1 VTNAP
6 FAFESEPY
14 RTELPTRVVETG
26 TEGRR
31 PFVILSETIFYPEG
45 GGQPADRGEIE
56 GEAVA
61 AVVDVQKKEGS
72 VRHYLDRPLAAGPAT
87 ARLDWVRR
95 FDHMQQHTG
104 QHLLTAVAADRF
116 RWETTAFHMGA
127 ELCDIEVDAAP
138 LSVPDL
144 ASLEEAVVA
153 EIRVARPVTA
163 RRVEAAELE
172 RLSIRT
178 RGLPEGH
185 TGDVRLVEI
194 AGIDVNTCGGTH
206 LRSTAEIEAIKL
218 LDTEA
223 IRGGTRLFFAAG
235 GRVRRRL
242 EAHEVRN
249 ATLRSVLGAPDVGL
263 VAAAE
268 AKLEQLQGAQRRARG
283 LEEELIAALVDSAA
297 KTPGAAFVRRFDG
310 KGGDFLQ
317 RLARH
322 LTAAAP
328 LKTVLLASTD
338 GEEHLF
344 ALGLGN
350 KVDEDVQRIGKE
362 VVALLGGRGGGSGRV
377 FQGKAPSL
385 ARFAEAERLVE
396 KVAGGN

>member
-6 FAFESEPY
+6 FAFEREPY
-14 RTELPTRVVETG
+14 RTQLSTRIVETG
-26 TEGRR
+26 TDGLR
-31 PFVILSETIFYPEG
+31 PFAVLDETIFYPEG
-45 GGQPADRGEIE
+45 GGQPADHGEIE
-56 GEAVA
+56 GEDVA

-87 ARLDWVRR
+87 ARLDWTRR

-104 QHLLTAVAADRF
+104 QHLLTAVAADQF
-116 RWETTAFHMGA
+116 RWETTAFHLGT

-138 LSVPDL
+138 LGAPDL
-144 ASLEEAVVA
+144 ASLEEAVAV
-153 EIRVARPVTA
+153 EIRAARPVTA

-172 RLSIRT
+172 RLPIRT
-178 RGLPEGH
+178 RGLPDGH
-185 TGDVRLVEI
+185 TGDIRLVEI
-194 AGIDVNTCGGTH
+194 AGVDLNTCGGTH
-206 LRSTAEIEAIKL
+206 LRTTAEIEVIKL
-218 LDTEA
+218 LGTEA
-223 IRGGTRLFFAAG
+223 IRGGTRLFFVAG

-242 EAHEVRN
+242 GAHEARN
-249 ATLRSVLGAPDVGL
+249 AGLRSILGAPDVGL

-268 AKLEQLQGAQRRARG
+268 AKLDQLQEAQRRARS
-283 LEEELIAALVDSAA
+283 LEEELIAVLVDSAA
-297 KTPGAAFVRRFDG
+297 KAPGAAFVRRFDG

-322 LTAAAP
+322 LAAAAP

-338 GEEHLF
+338 GEEHFF
-344 ALGLGN
+344 ALGLGE
-350 KVDEDVQRIGKE
+350 KADVDVQRLGKE

-385 ARFAEAERLVE
+385 ARFAEAKRLVE
-396 KVAGGN
+396 RTAGGN